1 MESGLILLAALVVSP
16 LGYLLIGPLG
26 RADQQR
32 RGVTLLSRIRIVE
45 QLRSTNM
52 ALLADAMAVEGD
64 WLVALRQEGG
74 RGRHGRAWESIEGNF
89 FGSTLIQLRPAD
101 PPAPSLALA
110 AGLALI
116 EAVEVAAPEAPLSLK
131 WPNDLML
138 GDAKLAGILLER
150 SGDRVVAGF
159 GVNLA
164 GAPPISGRK
173 TAALSPV
180 QTIAPQAFAPL
191 LAGKFAQL
199 LAVWRAADPAAF
211 ARPGWRAPTRS
222 ARRWKCT
229 AVPASGSGERSTAS
243 KLTARC
249 G

>member
-1 MESGLILLAALVVSP
+1 M
-16 LGYLLIGPLG
+16 
-26 RADQQR
+26 
-32 RGVTLLSRIRIVE
+32 
-45 QLRSTNM
+45 
-52 ALLADAMAVEGD
+52 LADTTAVESD

-74 RGRHGRAWESIEGNF
+74 RGRHGRPWESIEGNF
-89 FGSTLIQLRPAD
+89 FGSTLIQLRPDD

-116 EAVEVAAPEAPLSLK
+116 EAVEVAAPNAQLALK

-164 GAPPISGRK
+164 GAPQIPGRK
-173 TAALSPV
+173 TAALSPA
-180 QTIAPQAFAPL
+180 QAIAPQVFAPL
-191 LAGKFAQL
+191 IAGKFSQV
-199 LAVWRAADPAAF
+199 LALWRTADPSAF
-211 ARPGWRAPTRS
+211 SQAWMARAHPIGTTLEVHSGPGER
-222 ARRWKCT
+222 
-229 AVPASGSGERSTAS
+229 VSGSFDGIERDGAMRLKRKDGMIDIIRAGDVS
-243 KLTARC
+243 L